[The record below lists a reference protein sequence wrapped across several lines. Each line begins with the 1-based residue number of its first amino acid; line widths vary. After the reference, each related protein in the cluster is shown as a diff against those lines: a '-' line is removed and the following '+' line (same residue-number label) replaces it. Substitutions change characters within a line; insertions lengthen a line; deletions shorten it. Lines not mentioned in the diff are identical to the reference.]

1 LIYSKPVALWAVPRS
16 VSTALERVFVERGD
30 FKVFH
35 EPFSASYYYSPE
47 RRSDRFA
54 GTEPKE
60 EYGHEKVLAR
70 ILEHR
75 EKPIF
80 FKDMAYHVA
89 GFMSREFVSRFTNTF
104 IIRDPAPVIASLHR
118 FWPDFT
124 VEEAGYEQQHRLFGL
139 AVENEEEP
147 AVVDASDLTKD
158 PEGTIRAYCERL
170 GVPFVPEALSWA
182 PGEVPGWEMWAGWH
196 EEAAESTGIKS
207 QPLEDDT
214 EVPPGL
220 EGVYERCLP
229 YYEKLHEKRLR
240 PPDNRQQPV

>member
-1 LIYSKPVALWAVPRS
+1 MHSKPVALWAVPRS

-54 GTEPKE
+54 GKEPE
-60 EYGHEKVLAR
+60 EYGRAEILAR
-70 ILEHR
+70 LLEYR
-75 EKPIF
+75 EKPVY

-89 GFMSREFVSRFTNTF
+89 GFMTREFVSRFTNTF
-104 IIRDPAPVIASLHR
+104 IIRDPAPVIASLNR

-124 VEEAGYEQQHRLFGL
+124 FEETGYEQQHKLFGL
-139 AVENEEEP
+139 AVQNGEDP
-147 AVVDASDLTKD
+147 AVVDAADLTAD
-158 PEGTIRAYCERL
+158 PEGTIRAYCEQL
-170 GVPFVPEALSWA
+170 GVEFMPDALSWE
-182 PGEVPGWEMWAGWH
+182 PGEVEGWEMWKRWH
-196 EEAAESTGIKS
+196 EEATESTGIKG

-214 EVPPGL
+214 EVLQEL

-229 YYEKLHEKRLR
+229 YYERLHEVRLR
-240 PPDNRQQPV
+240 PA

>member
-1 LIYSKPVALWAVPRS
+1 LTYDKPVALWAVPRS
-16 VSTALERVFVERGD
+16 ISTALERVFVERGD

-47 RRSDRFA
+47 RRSERFS

-60 EYGHEKVLAR
+60 EYAHQEVLAR
-70 ILEHR
+70 ILEQR
-75 EKPIF
+75 EKPVF

-89 GFMSREFVSRFTNTF
+89 GFMTRGFVSEFTNTF

-124 VEEAGYEQQHRLFGL
+124 LEETGYEQQYRLFGL
-139 AVENEEEP
+139 AVENGEDP
-147 AVVDASDLTKD
+147 AVVDAADLTKD
-158 PEGTIRAYCERL
+158 AEGTIRAYCEKL
-170 GVPFVPEALSWA
+170 GLSFIPESLSWES
-182 PGEVPGWEMWAGWH
+182 GEVAGWEMWAEWH
-196 EEAAESTGIKS
+196 EEAQESTGIKS

-220 EGVYERCLP
+220 EEVYERCLP
-229 YYEKLHEKRLR
+229 YYEELHERRLR
-240 PPDNRQQPV
+240 PAG